1 MYQLLTAESARVQ
14 ICAHRGHCMDRPEN
28 TMAAFR
34 RAVEVGATS
43 LEIDVVLSQDDE
55 IVVLHDLTLDRT
67 TSGRGFAGDHPVAGI
82 RELDAGTAFDPAFA
96 GEKVPLL
103 EELLEFAAAHRV
115 GLHCEIKERF
125 RPDAL
130 VSRLAEL
137 VRGTAALDWL
147 LAISFDHVQLQRA
160 RAAIPGLRSE
170 GITHARHVDMAGLAR
185 RAGPPLR
192 LHRDGDVLTRRM
204 RRRCMRA
211 GVAIRCHIPRPAVLA
226 GLAAHGLDL
235 RPVVGGWVAAGLV
248 DILSGDDVAWLR
260 ALVDEYAPG

>member
-34 RAVEVGATS
+34 RAVELGATS

-185 RAGPPLR
+185 RAG
-192 LHRDGDVLTRRM
+192 LHSVSIEMEMFDAEDAAALHA
-204 RRRCMRA
+204 A
-211 GVAIRCHIPRPAVLA
+211 GVAIRCHIPRPGVLA

-235 RPVVGGWVAAGLV
+235 RPVVGGWVADGLV